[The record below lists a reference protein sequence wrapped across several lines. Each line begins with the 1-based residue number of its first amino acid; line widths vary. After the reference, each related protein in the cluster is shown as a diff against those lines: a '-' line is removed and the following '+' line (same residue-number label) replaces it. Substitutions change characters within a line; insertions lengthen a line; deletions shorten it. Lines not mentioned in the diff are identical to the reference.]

1 MVLYPES
8 APQTDVIL
16 RQQTRPGLGAGDG
29 SAAPRS
35 AGACRNRWHRNFRGP
50 AHHGGHPAPE
60 LPRAGTRGSRRG
72 VTRLSPGVVVIGDVR
87 LSTYTSAPVRGS
99 SPWPSVGRMVRALD
113 PRAAAGVLGA
123 DPARHRVQPHGRLD
137 EVPTGYEAMNNRE
150 ALKVLVRPHRPRCRS
165 HWRKHEHHVG
175 TDGRAA
181 AGRRHRPQA
190 RRAHRRRPVRGH
202 LGAPELARRD
212 RSRSPSPLSS
222 RTAARS
228 SSSATCASPGR
239 TA

>member
-1 MVLYPES
+1 MVGIRHQNCRAR
-8 APQTDVIL
+8 APV
-16 RQQTRPGLGAGDG
+16 
-29 SAAPRS
+29 AA
-35 AGACRNRWHRNFRGP
+35 
-50 AHHGGHPAPE
+50 
-60 LPRAGTRGSRRG
+60 RRG

-113 PRAAAGVLGA
+113 PRAAAGVLGGGSSQA
-123 DPARHRVQPHGRLD
+123 PCSTARSARRG
-137 EVPTGYEAMNNRE
+137 PTGYEAMNNRE

-212 RSRSPSPLSS
+212 RSRSPSPLVTNGSTEQLVGHL
-222 RTAARS
+222 RIARQNGLTETELVEAIVHLAFYAGWPRAM
-228 SSSATCASPGR
+228 SAIAVAKEVFAEDRKGGR
-239 TA
+239 T